1 MREISNST
9 ITSGIIEKNNNQW
22 PSSTLVSGLYYL
34 HIEAVPGTCIGI
46 GFGNNSSTLRVG
58 QTGILELSFDENSLP
73 DSFSVISSIGSIVYY
88 TYISV
93 IFVN

>member
-46 GFGNNSSTLRVG
+46 GFGNNSSIEGL
-58 QTGILELSFDENSLP
+58 TGEY
-73 DSFSVISSIGSIVYY
+73 IVTKFTQPL
-88 TYISV
+88 TYNGTMQITAV
-93 IFVN
+93 KAVPYLGLYQNQGG